1 MVKLGN
7 QTLFVLDPFFTVFL
21 GNKVH
26 FAVCIESKPQ
36 TEVLTFL
43 QKELFWFHGSLKFTS
58 LLFVYLLSAK

>member
-7 QTLFVLDPFFTVFL
+7 QTLFVLDPFLTVLL

-36 TEVLTFL
+36 TEVLTF
-43 QKELFWFHGSLKFTS
+43 
-58 LLFVYLLSAK
+58 